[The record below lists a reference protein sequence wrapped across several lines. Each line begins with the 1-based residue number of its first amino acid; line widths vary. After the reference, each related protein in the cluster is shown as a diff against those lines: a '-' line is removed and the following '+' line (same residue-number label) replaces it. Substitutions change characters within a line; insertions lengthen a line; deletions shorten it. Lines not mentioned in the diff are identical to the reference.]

1 VVCGLFL
8 KFIFFLF
15 LLLNNTYLRDMQ
27 YFILLSLFPPEIV
40 NIIFKFVLKDK
51 SANLIYHNL
60 NAYFEK
66 KNILLKSIN
75 HIVNHDCIVGYKKY
89 NIGSIEHISCLEY
102 IYYNYYSKEK
112 YHDYFWKNYLH
123 LMSSQLMRLFNRIW
137 IYNMDN
143 NKTKC
148 YQNFKKALYFWLQL
162 CKKHNIELKLAV
174 KCQPYNISNNTYNIS
189 YVNAKNITKNL
200 NFRKLVYPPIVL
212 EYYET
217 THEMDEI
224 DVRESFRY
232 LNNLFCNKVV

>member
-1 VVCGLFL
+1 
-8 KFIFFLF
+8 
-15 LLLNNTYLRDMQ
+15 MQ

-143 NKTKC
+143 NITKC

>member
-1 VVCGLFL
+1 
-8 KFIFFLF
+8 
-15 LLLNNTYLRDMQ
+15 MQ

-60 NAYFEK
+60 SAYFEK

-75 HIVNHDCIVGYKKY
+75 HIVNHDGYVGYKKY
-89 NIGSIEHISCLEY
+89 NIGSTEHVSCLEY
-102 IYYNYYSKEK
+102 IYYNYYSKAK
-112 YHDYFWKNYLH
+112 YDEYFWKNYLH
-123 LMSSQLMRLFNRIW
+123 LMSSRLMGLFNRIW
-137 IYNMDN
+137 IYNLDN

-148 YQNFKKALYFWLQL
+148 YQNYKKALYFWFQL

-174 KCQPYNISNNTYNIS
+174 KCKPYNISNSTYDIS
-189 YVNAKNITKNL
+189 YVNARNILKTL

-224 DVRESFRY
+224 DIDDSFRY

>member
-1 VVCGLFL
+1 
-8 KFIFFLF
+8 
-15 LLLNNTYLRDMQ
+15 MQ

-224 DVRESFRY
+224 DLRESFRY

>member
-1 VVCGLFL
+1 
-8 KFIFFLF
+8 
-15 LLLNNTYLRDMQ
+15 MQ